1 MKIDSIKLKEL
12 LQSAIAHDDDNN
24 PLKIG
29 VLFAIKVI
37 EILEKVGRGKQ

>member
-29 VLFAIKVI
+29 VLFAIKII
-37 EILEKVGRGKQ
+37 EILEKVTRAK